1 MRHTFT
7 TLVLDNT
14 DMTDAKVAALIGD
27 AVETMKANYQGHC
40 RNRWR
45 AEDDVEQL
53 NALNSFAPGQLREVK

>member
-1 MRHTFT
+1 
-7 TLVLDNT
+7 
-14 DMTDAKVAALIGD
+14 MTDAKVAALIGD